1 MSDKKLPVPD
11 LKGKVAIITGASRGI
26 GRVCALSLARMG
38 CGIVIA
44 AKTIKPKKN
53 LPGTIFTVADEVRA
67 LGAKA
72 LPFQLDIRDAER
84 CEACVAK
91 TVEYFGKGP
100 DILINNASALWW
112 QKIEDTPV
120 RKYDLITSINVR
132 GTFAITKACL
142 PHMVKQ
148 GFGRIIMMSPPLA
161 PIGFNGRTAYNV
173 SKFGMTM
180 VALGVAEE
188 YAGENI
194 TAHSLWP
201 ATIIESLASINFK
214 LGERAMWR
222 KAEILADCVVG
233 LIGEGPEF
241 TGKMLFDELYLRSR
255 GYEDEDFA
263 KYRCDPNVEP
273 PKLLMQETSD
283 VWIYRGDVKKVDE
296 DAKKPTPISSK
307 L

>member
-1 MSDKKLPVPD
+1 MAHLLPHTD

-26 GRVCALSLARMG
+26 GRVCALTLAKHG
-38 CGIVIA
+38 CGVVIA
-44 AKTIKPKKN
+44 AKTTEPKKN

-72 LPFQLDIRDAER
+72 LAFKLDIRDAKR
-84 CEACVAK
+84 CEECVAK
-91 TVEYFGKGP
+91 TIEYFGKGP

-112 QKIEDTPV
+112 QKIEDTPMN
-120 RKYDLITSINVR
+120 KYDLITSINVR
-132 GTFAITKACL
+132 GTFAMTKACL
-142 PHMVKQ
+142 PYMAEQ
-148 GFGRIIMMSPPLA
+148 GFGRVICMSPPIA

-188 YAGENI
+188 YADQNI

-214 LGERAMWR
+214 LGDKSMWR
-222 KAEILADCVVG
+222 KPEILADCCLG
-233 LIGEGPEF
+233 LIGEDENF
-241 TGKMLFDELYLRSR
+241 TGKMLIDELYLRSR
-255 GYEDEDFA
+255 GFKDEDFV

-283 VWIYRGDVKKVDE
+283 IWVFRGDVKKIDQDKE
-296 DAKKPTPISSK
+296 KETKHISSK